1 MQQALKRLLDILDL
15 TPLGDDHFDA
25 QSQDLGWGAIFG
37 GQVLGQGLRAAYHT
51 VPEDRTAHSLH
62 AYFLR
67 RGDASKPVR
76 LEVDRSRDG
85 RSFTSRRI
93 VALQEEKP
101 ILHMSVSFQ
110 VVEPGHTHQAD
121 APEAPG
127 PDGVY
132 SERDLA
138 LLFKEQIPE
147 ALRTAMTSERA
158 IELRDVDPIN
168 PLALRP
174 KGPDRQ
180 VWLRA
185 ADALPDDPVL
195 HQCLLAYASDFYL
208 LSTSMRPHAVHWI
221 QPEMKVT
228 SLDHSPWFHSPARM
242 DSWLLHAMLS
252 PWAGAGRGLVHGRF
266 YDQSGRLVA
275 SSAQEG
281 LMRDYR
287 LRPSED

>member
-1 MQQALKRLLDILDL
+1 MQQALQRLLDILDL
-15 TPLGDDHFDA
+15 TPLGEDNFDG

-51 VPEDRTAHSLH
+51 VPDDRTAHSLH

-85 RSFTSRRI
+85 RSFTSRRV
-93 VALQEEKP
+93 VALQEDKP

-110 VVEPGHTHQAD
+110 IAEPGHSHQAD
-121 APEAPG
+121 VPAARG

-158 IELRDVDPIN
+158 IELRDVDPVN
-168 PLALRP
+168 PLALQP

-185 ADALPDDPVL
+185 ADTLPDDPIL

-228 SLDHSPWFHSPARM
+228 SLDHSLWFHSPAKM
-242 DSWLLHAMLS
+242 DDWLLHAMLS
-252 PWAGAGRGLVHGRF
+252 PWAGSARGLVHGRF
-266 YDQSGRLVA
+266 YDRAGHLVA

-287 LRPSED
+287 LRDGGA

>member
-1 MQQALKRLLDILDL
+1 MQQALQRLLDILDL
-15 TPLGDDHFDA
+15 TPLGEDNFDA

-51 VPEDRTAHSLH
+51 VTGDRTAHSLH

-85 RSFTSRRI
+85 RSFTSRRV
-93 VALQEEKP
+93 VALQEGKP

-110 VVEPGHTHQAD
+110 IAEPGHSHQAD
-121 APEAPG
+121 APAARG

-158 IELRDVDPIN
+158 IELRDVDPVN
-168 PLALRP
+168 LLALEP

-185 ADALPDDPVL
+185 ADTLPDDPIL

-208 LSTSMRPHAVHWI
+208 LSTSLRPHAVHWI
-221 QPEMKVT
+221 QPEMQVT
-228 SLDHSPWFHSPARM
+228 SLDHSLWFHSPAKM
-242 DSWLLHAMLS
+242 DDWLLHAMLS
-252 PWAGAGRGLVHGRF
+252 PWADSARGLVHGRF
-266 YDQSGRLVA
+266 YDSTGRLVA

-281 LMRDYR
+281 LVRDYR
-287 LRPSED
+287 LREGGA

>member
-1 MQQALKRLLDILDL
+1 MQPALRQLLEILDL
-15 TPLGDDHFDA
+15 VPLGNDRFDA

-37 GQVLGQGLRAAYHT
+37 GQALGQGLRAAYHT
-51 VPEDRTAHSLH
+51 VSPDRVAHSLH

-85 RSFTSRRI
+85 GSFTSRR
-93 VALQEEKP
+93 VVVLQDDKP

-110 VVEPGHTHQAD
+110 TAEPGHCHQAE
-121 APEAPG
+121 APEARG
-127 PDGVY
+127 PEGVY

-147 ALRTAMTSERA
+147 ALRSAMTSERA

-168 PLALRP
+168 PLALEP
-174 KGPDRQ
+174 KDPNRQ

-185 ADALPDDPVL
+185 IDTLPDDPIL

-221 QPEMKVT
+221 QPEMQVT
-228 SLDHSPWFHSPARM
+228 SLDHSLWFHSPARI
-242 DSWLLHAMLS
+242 DDWLLHAMLS
-252 PWAGAGRGLVHGRF
+252 PWAGSGRGLVHGRF
-266 YDQSGRLVA
+266 YDSEGVLVA

-281 LMRDYR
+281 LVRDHR
-287 LRPSED
+287 LREAKD